1 VTPTDRIDW
10 SQLWYPGPK
19 RVFTDAELARAGG
32 QRPSRTLVAVL
43 LANIAIMA
51 FGLLQAAPPEITAR
65 LSALLVGLA
74 AAGLSQGL
82 LLWKRPTRRG
92 LMWHGL
98 ALLGLFWLFY
108 LGFSLRMPDPTLR
121 RWVVGLSAG
130 GLFLLSLGFWF
141 VVSFRAHQIESRL
154 RELDERDRAI
164 AMAHQLAAAQI
175 QPHFLFNSLA
185 ALQHWV
191 QAKDD
196 RAAPLLEALTGFL
209 RATLPLFD
217 QRLLRLADE
226 AEAAQRYL
234 AVMQLRLGE
243 RLRYRVQIEPAAA
256 DVQMPPGVLLTL
268 VENAVE
274 HGVQPSLRG
283 ADVLV
288 SARVDAHGMTLEVS
302 DTGPG
307 LPPGFDEGTG
317 LGNSRTRLQQACG
330 AQATLTLQA
339 GPEGGCL
346 ARVQMPSPGPR

>member
-1 VTPTDRIDW
+1 
-10 SQLWYPGPK
+10 
-19 RVFTDAELARAGG
+19 
-32 QRPSRTLVAVL
+32 
-43 LANIAIMA
+43 
-51 FGLLQAAPPEITAR
+51 
-65 LSALLVGLA
+65 
-74 AAGLSQGL
+74 
-82 LLWKRPTRRG
+82 
-92 LMWHGL
+92 MWHGL

-256 DVQMPPGVLLTL
+256 TRPLAIARCICGSSAD
-268 VENAVE
+268 A
-274 HGVQPSLRG
+274 SLRSSSRSR
-283 ADVLV
+283 ATT
-288 SARVDAHGMTLEVS
+288 SSMDAAPGQTL
-302 DTGPG
+302 
-307 LPPGFDEGTG
+307 
-317 LGNSRTRLQQACG
+317 
-330 AQATLTLQA
+330 
-339 GPEGGCL
+339 
-346 ARVQMPSPGPR
+346 PSGSMRSKRPR